1 MTTASANAF
10 QALAPRRA
18 PSPAQQLLNKANN
31 GLPPADETEE
41 EKEARL
47 TREAEEVAALGR
59 AIFENG
65 GTGKAASGGDGE
77 ANGSIIPEAAAA
89 ALMSGN
95 WADTDDEEE
104 QLRQVR
110 KRALRSGGTR
120 GFLAHEAG
128 QVNRRPLASVV
139 DERRKKQKTRPSKL
153 SHLFFFSV
161 RYPSFAFQPKTEN

>member
-18 PSPAQQLLNKANN
+18 PSPAEQLHINKANN
-31 GLPPADETEE
+31 GLSSADETEE

-47 TREAEEVAALGR
+47 AREAEEVAALGR
-59 AIFENG
+59 AIFANG
-65 GTGKAASGGDGE
+65 GKGQAAGNGGE
-77 ANGSIIPEAAAA
+77 ANGIIPEAAAA

-110 KRALRSGGTR
+110 
-120 GFLAHEAG
+120 
-128 QVNRRPLASVV
+128 
-139 DERRKKQKTRPSKL
+139 D
-153 SHLFFFSV
+153 
-161 RYPSFAFQPKTEN
+161 

>member
-18 PSPAQQLLNKANN
+18 PSPAQQLLKDNN
-31 GLPPADETEE
+31 GLPPADETED

-47 TREAEEVAALGR
+47 AREAEEVAALER
-59 AIFENG
+59 AIFANG
-65 GTGKAASGGDGE
+65 GGKAAASNGGE
-77 ANGSIIPEAAAA
+77 ANGSLPEAAAA

-110 KRALRSGGTR
+110 
-120 GFLAHEAG
+120 
-128 QVNRRPLASVV
+128 
-139 DERRKKQKTRPSKL
+139 
-153 SHLFFFSV
+153 
-161 RYPSFAFQPKTEN
+161 